1 MTMRLIGTPKIL
13 SPYGA
18 GSTIWFYE
26 PSTTTKK
33 DVYSDASLTTPI
45 SQTSGIAADADGFWP
60 TIYCSAALYR
70 IIVKDSDGVTKQDE
84 DNFDPGLAAGF
95 GVSSVVGIAQGGT
108 GANNAPQ
115 ARLNLGAASA
125 SSLSAIQ
132 DDVTELQTQ
141 IAPGLNGSNVL
152 GVVAALASVAPANMS
167 SQVVLLQRVRTT
179 TTSATTVNS
188 AIPADGTKPQS
199 SEGVL
204 VFSQS
209 FTPLSA
215 SSYIRIL
222 ANLRGDVTMAGTST
236 VAAAAF
242 LNNDAD
248 AIAVDAI
255 TTNVSGSLMPV
266 RIAYQYSPGSTSAV
280 TIKIRAGATGSGT
293 YTINGATATF
303 GGLLLSDLVIEEWL
317 VKA

>member
-115 ARLNLGAASA
+115 ARINLGAASA

-152 GVVAALASVAPANMS
+152 GVVAALASIARSNLASSFGNVVVQSVDATPYTSNAALSTGIPLDDTTPLISEGNEILTANITPTSSGNKIRITLSGFGGANSYFIYVIFRNTTCIFPAVGVNNNFAS
-167 SQVVLLQRVRTT
+167 IATVYIDSPATTSQVTYSVRVGSPSGDTRMNGNL
-179 TTSATTVNS
+179 SGRYFN
-188 AIPADGTKPQS
+188 GTAKC
-199 SEGVL
+199 
-204 VFSQS
+204 
-209 FTPLSA
+209 
-215 SSYIRIL
+215 
-222 ANLRGDVTMAGTST
+222 TMR
-236 VAAAAF
+236 
-242 LNNDAD
+242 LEE
-248 AIAVDAI
+248 
-255 TTNVSGSLMPV
+255 
-266 RIAYQYSPGSTSAV
+266 
-280 TIKIRAGATGSGT
+280 
-293 YTINGATATF
+293 
-303 GGLLLSDLVIEEWL
+303 IETH
-317 VKA
+317 